1 MKTPKRPNLSKTLL
15 AIALVTIGL
24 LSVTAVA
31 SSIGASAKTD
41 RINTLA
47 FHDAMRKLWE
57 DHITWTRLVIVSVLN
72 GLPDTPTTVARLLQ
86 NQADIGN
93 AIKPFYGDTAGNQLT
108 SLLHD
113 HITIAAEILTAAKAG
128 DNTALNDALSRWYA
142 NANQIAG
149 FLHAA
154 NPKNWPLETM
164 QQMMKTHLDMTLK
177 EAVVYLKAD
186 YQGSVNAYEQVHL
199 EILQMADMLSA
210 GIVHQ
215 FHSMFDNNDSNS
227 ESHMGG

>member
-1 MKTPKRPNLSKTLL
+1 MKTPTKPNVPRTLL
-15 AIALVTIGL
+15 ALALVAIGL
-24 LSVTAVA
+24 LSVGAVA
-31 SSIGASAKTD
+31 SSLGAPTKT
-41 RINTLA
+41 NNVA

-86 NQADIGN
+86 NQVDLGN
-93 AIKPFYGDTAGNQLT
+93 AIKPFYGDAAGNQLT

-142 NANQIAG
+142 NANQIAA
-149 FLHAA
+149 FLHSA
-154 NPKNWPLETM
+154 NPKNWPLDTM
-164 QQMMKTHLDMTLK
+164 KQMMKTHLDLTLK
-177 EAVVYLKAD
+177 EAVTYLKAD

-210 GIVHQ
+210 GIIHQ

>member
-1 MKTPKRPNLSKTLL
+1 MKTPTKPNVPRTLL
-15 AIALVTIGL
+15 ALALVAIGL
-24 LSVTAVA
+24 LSVGAVA
-31 SSIGASAKTD
+31 SSLGAPTKT
-41 RINTLA
+41 NNVA

-57 DHITWTRLVIVSVLN
+57 DHITWTRLVIVSVIN

-86 NQADIGN
+86 NQVDIGN
-93 AIKPFYGDTAGNQLT
+93 AIKPFYGDAAGNQLT

-128 DNTALNDALSRWYA
+128 ENTALNDALSRWYA

-149 FLHAA
+149 FLHTA
-154 NPKNWPLETM
+154 NPKNWALDTM
-164 QQMMKTHLDMTLK
+164 KQMMKTHLDLTLK
-177 EAVVYLKAD
+177 EAVTYLKAD

-210 GIVHQ
+210 GIIHQ
-215 FHSMFDNNDSNS
+215 FHSMFENNDSNS

>member
-1 MKTPKRPNLSKTLL
+1 MKTPTKPNVPRTLL
-15 AIALVTIGL
+15 ALALVAIGL
-24 LSVTAVA
+24 LSVGAVA
-31 SSIGASAKTD
+31 SSLGAPTKT
-41 RINTLA
+41 NNVA

-86 NQADIGN
+86 NQVDLGN
-93 AIKPFYGDTAGNQLT
+93 AIKPFYGDAAGNQLT

-149 FLHAA
+149 FLHTA
-154 NPKNWPLETM
+154 NPKNWPLDTM
-164 QQMMKTHLDMTLK
+164 KQMMKTHLDLTLK
-177 EAVVYLKAD
+177 EAVTYLKAD

-210 GIVHQ
+210 GIIHQ
-215 FHSMFDNNDSNS
+215 FHSMFENNESNS

>member
-1 MKTPKRPNLSKTLL
+1 MNKLNKTKLQKILL
-15 AIALVTIGL
+15 AIALVAIGL
-24 LSVTAVA
+24 MSVGAVA
-31 SSIGASAKTD
+31 SGLGAPAKT
-41 RINTLA
+41 NTAA
-47 FHDAMRKLWE
+47 FQDAMRKLWE

-164 QQMMKTHLDMTLK
+164 QQMMKTHLDLTLK